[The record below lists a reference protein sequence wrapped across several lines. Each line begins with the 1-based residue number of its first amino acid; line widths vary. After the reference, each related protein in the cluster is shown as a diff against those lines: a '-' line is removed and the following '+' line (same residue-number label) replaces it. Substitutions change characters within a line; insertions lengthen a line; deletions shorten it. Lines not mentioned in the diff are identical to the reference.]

1 MKQHPF
7 RVEIAGYVITRRA
20 GATLAYGDDSVSITC
35 PADEDIDEV
44 ARTEPLINSCYG
56 MTGETIAPI
65 IVGLIDRML
74 WPAEQRRPPAHVHL
88 YHFDD
93 GKTERERRIEA
104 ALRALMDAIDF
115 RPLPKGAGGCT
126 PNEMIGALID
136 PRLFDVIDE
145 ALKRGDDL

>member
-7 RVEIAGYVITRRA
+7 RVEIGGYVITRRA
-20 GATLAYGDDSVSITC
+20 GANLAYGDDTVTVTL
-35 PADEDIDEV
+35 PADMDMDGV
-44 ARTEPLINSCYG
+44 ARTEPLVDSCYA
-56 MTGETIAPI
+56 MTGEMIAPI

-74 WPAEQRRPPAHVHL
+74 WPAEQRRPPAHVTL

-104 ALRALMDAIDF
+104 ALRALMDSIDF
-115 RPLPKGAGGCT
+115 RPRPKGAGGCT